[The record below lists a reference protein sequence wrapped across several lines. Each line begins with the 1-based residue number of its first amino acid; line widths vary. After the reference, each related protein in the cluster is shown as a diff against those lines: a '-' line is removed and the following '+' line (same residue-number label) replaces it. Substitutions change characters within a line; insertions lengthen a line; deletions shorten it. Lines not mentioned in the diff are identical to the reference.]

1 MWTKHIFTTCQA
13 VQLHDLDK
21 DSVCDIMEKAV
32 DVGII
37 TKGGGGDFPRNVM
50 CSPLSGVEWENIL
63 TYCRMQRLCLI
74 IF

>member
-1 MWTKHIFTTCQA
+1 MVEQYHVDKAHFTTCQA

-37 TKGGGGDFPRNVM
+37 TKGGGGDFAKCDVLSAFRRRN
-50 CSPLSGVEWENIL
+50 G
-63 TYCRMQRLCLI
+63 R